1 MFDWSWIGTSWSAL
15 LMVFLT
21 AVFAYAALI
30 LYTRVAGLRSFS
42 KLSSFDFAITVSI
55 GSIIAATILAPEPP
69 LLQALFALGSIYA
82 LQMLLAVLRVHWD
95 PLGKAV
101 DNAPL
106 LIMDGP
112 RMLHDN
118 MKKAQITEGDLWA
131 KLREANVL
139 DLAQVRA
146 VVVEST
152 GDVSVLHGPA
162 DGESLDAKLLTGV
175 RRHSAFSDRT
185 A

>member
-1 MFDWSWIGTSWSAL
+1 MFDWSWIETSWSAL
-15 LMVFLT
+15 LMVFIT
-21 AVFAYAALI
+21 AVLTYLALI
-30 LYTRVAGLRSFS
+30 VYTRLAGLRSFS

-55 GSIIAATILAPEPP
+55 GSIIAGTVLAPDPP
-69 LLQALFALGSIYA
+69 LLQALFALASIYA
-82 LQMLLAVLRVHWD
+82 LQMLLAVLRVHWRSV
-95 PLGKAV
+95 GQAI

-118 MKKAQITEGDLWA
+118 MKKAQVTENDLWA

-146 VVVEST
+146 VIVEST
-152 GDVSVLHGPA
+152 GDISVLHGPS

-175 RRHSAFSDRT
+175 RRQATFSDRT